1 MFPSNHL
8 ARIEQRIKQL
18 HDEAHSAVFRVYLR
32 KGIFPPRLVEIME
45 VTSSIKAF
53 IDYTFK
59 YNSDQPRVPAGSPG
73 GGQWTDGAEAGSD
86 INDTPI
92 QPVYPLE
99 TAILLF
105 LGGAS
110 AIGDAIGGAAES
122 ALDAGAEDALGA
134 GASDIS
140 SVTQAVVN
148 ALAPDGELIGAAGSE
163 SAIREIQGG
172 AGAAEDIL
180 QNITKDGTFN
190 FGTSYK
196 GTAWT
201 LPDGSFIGYRVSDSG
216 IPTIDLNIPYF
227 GDTLRKLKFLN

>member
-1 MFPSNHL
+1 MLSSNDRV
-8 ARIEQRIKQL
+8 RIETRIKQL
-18 HDEAHSAVFRVYLR
+18 HNEAHNAAFSIYLR

-45 VTSSIKAF
+45 VTSSVKAF

-110 AIGDAIGGAAES
+110 AIGDALGGAVES
-122 ALDAGAEDALGA
+122 AVSAGAEDALGA
-134 GASDIS
+134 EAADAS
-140 SVTQAVVN
+140 SVTQNLVDILV
-148 ALAPDGELIGAAGSE
+148 PDGDPIGEAGTQPW
-163 SAIREIQGG
+163 IRELPGG
-172 AGAAEDIL
+172 ADAAKEMFQNLTEGGAPY
-180 QNITKDGTFN
+180 TKPYNGTGF
-190 FGTSYK
+190 TM
-196 GTAWT
+196 
-201 LPDGSFIGYRVSDSG
+201 PDGSFIGYRPISSSG
-216 IPTIDLNIPYF
+216 EPTIDLNIAP
-227 GDTLRKLKFLN
+227 LKNIVEKLKFLD